1 MKYFCQFFHADAW
14 VCMAEEAGR
23 RYDWVEYE
31 DGTLLGSKGTCVNKI
46 KVRAAIEI
54 SRRFSHYS

>member
-1 MKYFCQFFHADAW
+1 
-14 VCMAEEAGR
+14 MAEDTGR

-46 KVRAAIEI
+46 KVRAVIDVVT
-54 SRRFSHYS
+54 FTL